1 MFSERSLANSKFVM
15 IRDPIEIAAKA
26 RQSWLDQGDVRKAKL
41 LYLEA
46 LKVSK
51 ENFSFNQCHGT
62 HRRNRINEVVQMG
75 MIERDDAVESN
86 SVMRSKKRRRK
97 VFKNSSR
104 RSTLNSEQTKAVIE
118 KISLLLLQS
127 GKSKKAKD
135 MLSSLGYTCRLSD
148 SILNYPPPVNNGDVT
163 ENSKSDPCIVI
174 DDFVSDTCDT
184 ILRRIFGDPKESYW
198 KSHNYEIEPPSPYFS
213 YVIPVN
219 AVDKLGF
226 IGKLCKQVIS
236 CKLLLNHFPALRH
249 AKFVEMW
256 AVSETLQ
263 I

>member
-1 MFSERSLANSKFVM
+1 M

-26 RQSWLDQGDVRKAKL
+26 RQSWLVQGDVRKAKL

-51 ENFSFNQCHGT
+51 ENYSFNG
-62 HRRNRINEVVQMG
+62 
-75 MIERDDAVESN
+75 N

-97 VFKNSSR
+97 VFRNSSH
-104 RSTLNSEQTKAVIE
+104 RSTLNSEQTKVVIE

-127 GKSKKAKD
+127 GKSKKAKE

-148 SILNYPPPVNNGDVT
+148 SILNYPPPVTNGDVAK
-163 ENSKSDPCIVI
+163 NSKSDPCIVI

-236 CKLLLNHFPALRH
+236 CKLILNHFPALRH